1 MSNSRLATL
10 RQELGDL
17 LQQEHDQARELERLR
32 ELIRQTRLE
41 ISRMG
46 GQGF

>member
-10 RQELGDL
+10 KQELGDL
-17 LQQEHDQARELERLR
+17 LQQEQTQQRELERLR
-32 ELIRQTRLE
+32 EQIRQTRLE

-46 GQGF
+46 GRGF

>member
-17 LQQEHDQARELERLR
+17 LQQEQTKQRELERLR
-32 ELIRQTRLE
+32 EEIRQTRLQ
-41 ISRMG
+41 IASLG
-46 GQGF
+46 GRF

>member
-1 MSNSRLATL
+1 MSHSRLATL

-32 ELIRQTRLE
+32 EEIRQTRLQ
-41 ISRMG
+41 IASLG
-46 GQGF
+46 GRF